1 MSLRH
6 RFLLWFLLGSLLP
19 VVFTGVVAYQQARES
34 LLAGLFDQMRALTDD
49 RVRELQHWQ
58 ISQADHVEVLA
69 GNPAIQQCK
78 TRLGEAMR
86 QSGPLSAAYRVVRAA
101 CSQALDLDSLE
112 GVDDIL
118 LVDVD
123 GRVVYSA
130 KGRRDF
136 GSELFQG
143 ELGRTMLADNVRQ
156 ALRQPGMYFVP
167 YDFYSPSGSETAF
180 WLATMVEQGKVSGF
194 FIISISD
201 ASLNTILVSRT
212 GLGQSGEVMLA
223 RKEPDGKAL
232 VMGPLRHHPDAAFHL
247 RIKRRTSEPQSI
259 FDALQ
264 GQRGAGLRRDYR
276 GEPVLAAWAPVPG
289 LGWAVEVKID
299 QQEALEPLRQLQWQ
313 VLQVLLLVAL
323 VISALA
329 YWASQRLLKPLQA
342 LVQASVSLGEG
353 DIHSRIQ
360 NPGTDEIGVLGHSFN
375 SMAEQLA
382 QSQKRLWNY
391 AFELEA
397 KVAEHTAT
405 LLQRQQQLEDA
416 EQMARLGYYIVDLQT
431 GEVSWS
437 RQLSS
442 LLDYPEQ
449 FDASEVLFLAR
460 IHPEDQARVLAAYQ
474 QAQTGQ
480 YHLNYRL
487 QLAGELKYV
496 QEQGRYDFSE
506 DGEPLRR
513 MAVIQDI
520 SHYVAILEEKT
531 ATLQALEQERL
542 ARAEQAVGHA
552 EAKAQAILHAIDDG
566 IIGLSMEGMV
576 VFSNPAAASMLGL
589 VVATLTGR
597 ALDDV
602 LLHHNPEGEPFG
614 TPGPLAQAL
623 ALGQP
628 CASQWELFGSAQRE
642 AFPVS
647 YELHLLPE
655 GHGNLAAVLYFRD
668 ISAQRASEAK
678 LEQMSRAVTQSPAG
692 VLITDTQGVIEY
704 VNPRLIAMTGYSEQ
718 EILGQTPQ
726 LFKSGLTSE
735 QTYQDLWHTLRQ
747 GNSWH
752 GEMLNRRKDGRELWL
767 MQMISP
773 LRDSAGRLTHF
784 ISIQEDIGDQKALVQ
799 QMEAARLA
807 AEAAAATKSAFLANM
822 SHEIRTPMNA
832 IIGMADLALRDT
844 LPERT
849 RQFLQKLLGSA
860 RGLLDIINDIL
871 DFSKIESG
879 HLQVEQVPF
888 DLEDVLGSLADMLAM
903 RLEGKPV
910 ELVFDI
916 APAVPPVLVGDSLRL
931 GQVLLNLLGNA
942 VKFTR
947 EGEIIL
953 RIYPQ
958 DGGWHFSVS
967 DSGIGM
973 SDAQQQGL
981 FQPFSQADV
990 STQRRYG
997 GTGLGLVISSQLVR
1011 LMGGECIDVVSQPGV
1026 GSTFSFTLPL
1036 AAGGGQKLAGPLAV
1050 NRVYLYGVRPT
1061 LTAVLQ
1067 QQFAA
1072 MGLPVQP
1079 FTGVGATVCALGEQR
1094 AGDVWLVDIDQPGWS
1109 HVFNEV
1115 RWQPGVWCVLLSVRH
1130 LGMAE
1135 VTPFMPA
1142 TMPVAAIWV
1151 KPLTPQRLR
1160 HGLKQLGR
1168 KPAQAQQ
1175 VAPEVHEQCLAGRQV
1190 LVVDDVLLNQ
1200 EVVAAY
1206 LMDAGAQVSY
1216 AGNGEEALHRLAS
1229 EKPDVILMDCH
1240 MPVMDG
1246 FAATARIR
1254 AHPLWRSIP
1263 IVALTANAL
1272 SGSREEAI
1280 AAGMDDYISKPI
1292 DPDKLFAVLARLGI
1306 SQPPAAG
1313 QVATQPPAAIVAGEA
1328 AAQMPEHDAWQALQ
1342 HAGVQLEEGLAR
1354 AMGKRKVYLKW
1365 LRLFAQS
1372 QESFPQ
1378 DAAQALA
1385 QQDWVL
1391 LQRLAHTLKGAA
1403 SNVSAEA
1410 VRERAEQLENSVR
1423 DQQGEAALAGQLAA
1437 LVPVFEACRQ
1447 AIVHLPDSE

>member
-1 MSLRH
+1 MSIRH
-6 RFLLWFLLGSLLP
+6 RLLLWFLLGSLLP

-34 LLAGLFDQMRALTDD
+34 LLAGLFDQVRALTDD

-58 ISQADHVEVLA
+58 VSQADHVKVLA
-69 GNPAIQQCK
+69 ANPAIQQC
-78 TRLGEAMR
+78 RASLSQVMR
-86 QSGPLSAAYRVVRAA
+86 QSGPLSAAYGVARAA
-101 CSQALDLDSLE
+101 CGQALDLGGLD

-118 LVDVD
+118 LADAD

-130 KGRRDF
+130 RGRRDF
-136 GSELFQG
+136 GAELFQG
-143 ELGRTMLADNVRQ
+143 ELGRTMLADVVRK

-167 YDFYSPSGSETAF
+167 YDFYSPSGRETAF
-180 WLATMVEQGKVSGF
+180 WLATMIEQGQVAGF
-194 FIISISD
+194 FIVSISD
-201 ASLNTILVSRT
+201 ASLTPILASST
-212 GLGQSGEVMLA
+212 GLGQSGEVLLA

-232 VMGPLRHHPDAAFHL
+232 VMGPLRHHPDAAFRL
-247 RIKRRTSEPQSI
+247 RLTRRDIEPQAI

-264 GQRGAGLRRDYR
+264 GQHGAGLRLDYR

-289 LGWAVEVKID
+289 LGWALEVKMD
-299 QQEALEPLRQLQWQ
+299 QQEALEPLRQLQWR

-323 VISALA
+323 VISVMA
-329 YWASQRLLKPLQA
+329 YWASLRLLQPLQA
-342 LVQASVSLGEG
+342 LVRASVHLGEG
-353 DIHSRIQ
+353 DTHTRIQ
-360 NPGTDEIGVLGHSFN
+360 HPGTDEIGVLGHSFN

-391 AFELEA
+391 TVELEA
-397 KVAEHTAT
+397 KVAEHTAA
-405 LLQRQQQLEDA
+405 LMQRQQQLEDA

-431 GEVSWS
+431 GELSWS
-437 RQLSS
+437 RQMAD
-442 LLDYPEQ
+442 LLGYPDQ
-449 FDASEVLFLAR
+449 FGASEVLFRAR
-460 IHPEDQARVLAAYQ
+460 IHPDDQARVLAAYQ
-474 QAQTGQ
+474 KARAGQ
-480 YHLNYRL
+480 YRLNYRL
-487 QLAGELKYV
+487 QLAGEVKYV
-496 QEQGRYDFSE
+496 QEYGRYDFSE
-506 DGEPLRR
+506 ESQPVRR

-531 ATLQALEQERL
+531 ATLKALEQERL

-566 IIGLSMEGMV
+566 IIGLSMDGQV

-589 VVATLTGR
+589 AVATLTGR

-602 LLHHNPEGEPFG
+602 LQHHNPEGEPYG

-628 CASQWELFGSAQRE
+628 CASQWELFGSGQRA
-642 AFPVS
+642 AFPVA

-692 VLITDTQGVIEY
+692 VLITDIQGVIEY
-704 VNPRLIAMTGYSEQ
+704 VNPRLLAMTGYSER

-726 LFKSGLTSE
+726 LFQSGQTSE
-735 QTYQDLWHTLRQ
+735 QTYQDLWQALRQ
-747 GNSWH
+747 GHSWH
-752 GEMLNRRKDGRELWL
+752 GEMLNRRKDGSELWV

-784 ISIQEDIGDQKALVQ
+784 ISIQEDIGEQKALVQ

-916 APAVPPVLVGDSLRL
+916 DPTVPPVLVGDSLRL

-953 RIYPQ
+953 RVCPQ
-958 DGGWHFSVS
+958 AGGWHFSVS
-967 DSGIGM
+967 DTGIGM
-973 SDAQQQGL
+973 NSSQQQGL

-1036 AAGGGQKLAGPLAV
+1036 AAGGGLKQAGPLAV
-1050 NRVYLYGVRPT
+1050 NRVHLYGVRPT

-1067 QQFAA
+1067 RQFAA
-1072 MGLPVQP
+1072 MALPVQT
-1079 FTGVGATVCALGEQR
+1079 FAGVGTTVCALAEQQ
-1094 AGDVWLVDIDQPGWS
+1094 AGDVWLVDIDQPGWA
-1109 HVFNEV
+1109 HVFQDV
-1115 RWQPGVWCVLLSVRH
+1115 RWQPGVWCVLLSARH
-1130 LGMAE
+1130 LGLAE
-1135 VTPFMPA
+1135 VSPFTP
-1142 TMPVAAIWV
+1142 TGMPVAAVWV

-1168 KPAQAQQ
+1168 KSVQGQVVHPAA
-1175 VAPEVHEQCLAGRQV
+1175 HEQCLAGRHV

-1229 EKPDVILMDCH
+1229 ERPDLILMDCH

-1246 FAATARIR
+1246 FTATARIR
-1254 AHPLWRSIP
+1254 AHPLWSGIP

-1292 DPDKLFAVLARLGI
+1292 DPEKLFAVLARLGV
-1306 SQPPAAG
+1306 STPPAG
-1313 QVATQPPAAIVAGEA
+1313 QAAELPVLPDLAAEA
-1328 AAQMPEHDAWQALQ
+1328 VLAVSEDDAWQALA
-1342 HAGVQLEEGLAR
+1342 HTGVQLQEGQAR

-1378 DAAQALA
+1378 EAAQALA
-1385 QQDWVL
+1385 QQDRVL

-1403 SNVSAEA
+1403 SNVSAES
-1410 VRERAEQLENSVR
+1410 VRELAEQLESSVR
-1423 DQQGEAALAGQLAA
+1423 EQQPEPVLAGQLAA

-1447 AIVHLPDSE
+1447 AIVQLPDSD